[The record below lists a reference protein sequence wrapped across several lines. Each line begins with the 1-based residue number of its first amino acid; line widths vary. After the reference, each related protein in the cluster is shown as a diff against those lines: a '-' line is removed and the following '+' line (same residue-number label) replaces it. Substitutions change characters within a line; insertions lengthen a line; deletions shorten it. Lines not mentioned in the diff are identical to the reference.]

1 MIDFAGLQFTILA
14 IAINIDP
21 DLARFGQFVFAWHG
35 VFSAIGVIVGVSLGV
50 SIAASAGANE
60 DHAYTLALLS
70 VAGGIIGA
78 RLFHVL
84 DKFEYYREH
93 PEQIILVSE
102 GGIAIYGGIVGGVIT
117 GALYA
122 KLRGINLAAVAD
134 GGGIGLIIGQ
144 AIGRIGDV
152 INGEHHGVPF
162 DAWWAVVYTHPNTLG
177 VVGQPVHLAVGYELL
192 WGLLIFALLMTLR
205 SRYAG
210 TGRIFWLYVLLYGI
224 GRFWVSFYRVDTL
237 VLAGLSQAQI
247 IAIIGVVLSIGG
259 LIWTTYIRPIQVPD
273 RADLDDEELDDNEL
287 DESANLDSG
296 VSRTV

>member
-1 MIDFAGLQFTILA
+1 MTILA

-21 DLARFGQFVFAWHG
+21 DLARFGQFLLAWHG

-70 VAGGIIGA
+70 VAGGIVGA

-84 DKFEYYREH
+84 DNFAFYREH
-93 PEQIILVSE
+93 PDQIILINE
-102 GGIAIYGGIVGGVIT
+102 GGIAIYGGIVGGVLT

-122 KLRGINLAAVAD
+122 RIRHINLAAVAD

-152 INGEHHGVPF
+152 INGEHHGAPL
-162 DAWWAVVYTHPNTLG
+162 DAAWAVVYTHPNTLG
-177 VVGQPVHLAVGYELL
+177 QIGTPVHLAVGYELV
-192 WGLLIFALLMTLR
+192 WDLLIFALLMTLR

-224 GRFWVSFYRVDTL
+224 GRFWISFYRIDTI
-237 VLAGLSQAQI
+237 VVAGLSQAQV
-247 IAIIGVVLSIGG
+247 IAVAGVLLGIGG
-259 LIWTTYIRPIQVPD
+259 LIWTTYIRPVPVRD
-273 RADLDDEELDDNEL
+273 SSEFEEDDLDDDEIDNPT
-287 DESANLDSG
+287 NL
-296 VSRTV
+296 SRVD